1 MNFHG
6 RRPPQVRSVICLPE
20 QWKAEAG
27 QPQDIGGVD
36 GRGQLGQTGQELR
49 GENRIKLHLFLTIY
63 RFSYTIYQLCCGTCV
78 DSVQPAS
85 YLNDDQTQ
93 LTLKQEQE
101 ALSDAVGGV
110 SCLEGHKK
118 HYIYNMYNHRTNDVV
133 FQE

>member
-6 RRPPQVRSVICLPE
+6 RRPPQVPSVIGLPE

-49 GENRIKLHLFLTIY
+49 GGKRHQTASVSHHIQVQL
-63 RFSYTIYQLCCGTCV
+63 YTIYQLCCGTCV
-78 DSVQPAS
+78 HSVQPAS
-85 YLNDDQTQ
+85 YLNDDQAQ

-101 ALSDAVGGV
+101 ALSDAVGGM
-110 SCLEGHKK
+110 SCLEGIKK
-118 HYIYNMYNHRTNDVV
+118 HYIYIYNV
-133 FQE
+133 QP